1 MHAHGTIKEENG
13 KKVKEKKEVKNFHE
27 KKTLFIFDFCSIFDR
42 RGGKELV
49 FRVGKKFGLE
59 EADFELKRSTLGTK
73 RNLDAFT
80 QFKFRMSMKN
90 GAALTHH

>member
-1 MHAHGTIKEENG
+1 M
-13 KKVKEKKEVKNFHE
+13 EKRHYSF
-27 KKTLFIFDFCSIFDR
+27 LIFVPFFDR

-80 QFKFRMSMKN
+80 QFKFRMSIKN
-90 GAALTHH
+90 GSA